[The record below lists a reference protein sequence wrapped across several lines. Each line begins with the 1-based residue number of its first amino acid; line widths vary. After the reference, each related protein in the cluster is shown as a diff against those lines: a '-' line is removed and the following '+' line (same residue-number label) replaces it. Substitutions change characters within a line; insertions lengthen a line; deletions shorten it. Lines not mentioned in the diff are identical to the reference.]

1 MASFYNKNKIQY
13 DTTLSLPDTKK
24 LSWYENNP
32 DSGPG
37 ILFFSGGSA
46 LQSLSRHLTAFTHN
60 SIHIITP
67 FDSGGSS
74 ANLRKA
80 FDMPAVGDIRNRLI
94 ALSDPS
100 CTGNPEACALFSYRM
115 PRTESPGNL
124 LDSLSQMI
132 SGEHPLTAGVSGP
145 TQKTIRD
152 HLQNFMERMPYDFDL
167 GGASIGNLMLASA
180 YLSHHRQLDQAIR
193 LFSKLTHVRGIVR
206 PVVDEHLH
214 LTVRLENNETVVGQ
228 HLITG
233 KERMPLNSMIK
244 QIILSEKEI
253 NPLPVNVSVPKH
265 IQALIKKADMI
276 AYPMG
281 SFYSSLISNLL
292 PHGVGD
298 TISRVSCPKI
308 YIPNIGP
315 DPEAIG
321 LDLADQVEILL
332 SFLKKD
338 NPIGIA
344 TEQVLHFILVDKANG
359 NYTGGIDEERIRKM
373 GVDILDCPLI
383 TPRSAPLI
391 DEELLVPLLLSFT

>member
-1 MASFYNKNKIQY
+1 MASFHNKNKIQY
-13 DTTLSLPDTKK
+13 DTTISLPATKK
-24 LSWYENNP
+24 LAWYENNP
-32 DSGPG
+32 SSGPG

-74 ANLRKA
+74 ANLRNA

-115 PRTESPGNL
+115 PRTESPDEL
-124 LDSLSQMI
+124 LDSLFRMT
-132 SGEHPLTAGVSGP
+132 SGEHPLTAGMSGP
-145 TQKTIRD
+145 MQKIIQD
-152 HLQNFMERMPYDFDL
+152 YLHNFMERMPCDFDL
-167 GGASIGNLMLASA
+167 RGASIGNLMLASA
-180 YLSHHRQLDQAIR
+180 YLSHHRRLDQAIC

-214 LTVRLENNETVVGQ
+214 LTVQLENNETIVGQ

-233 KERMPLNSMIK
+233 KEIMPLNSMIK
-244 QIILSEKEI
+244 QITLSEKETH
-253 NPLPVNVSVPKH
+253 PLPADVFLPKH
-265 IQALIKKADMI
+265 IQALIRRADMI
-276 AYPMG
+276 VYPMG

-298 TISRVSCPKI
+298 TISHVSCPKI
-308 YIPNIGP
+308 YIPNTGP

-321 LDLADQVEILL
+321 LSLADQVERLL

-338 NPIGIA
+338 NPIKIA
-344 TEQVLHFILVDKANG
+344 TEQVLHFIIVDRANG
-359 NYTGGIDEERIRKM
+359 SYAGGVDEERIRKM
-373 GVDILDCPLI
+373 GVDIIDYPLI
-383 TPRSAPLI
+383 STRNFPLI
-391 DEELLVPLLLSFT
+391 DEKLLVPLLLSFT